1 MRFPPGPSVR
11 VGNACTGLAGRAGP
25 LYGPP
30 GPAEDL
36 VTLPAD
42 PGLCTQSGA
51 RATLDRPGNL

>member
-30 GPAEDL
+30 GPAEDP
-36 VTLPAD
+36 VSLPAD
-42 PGLCTQSGA
+42 PGLCTYVGRA
-51 RATLDRPGNL
+51 RHLDHPGNQ